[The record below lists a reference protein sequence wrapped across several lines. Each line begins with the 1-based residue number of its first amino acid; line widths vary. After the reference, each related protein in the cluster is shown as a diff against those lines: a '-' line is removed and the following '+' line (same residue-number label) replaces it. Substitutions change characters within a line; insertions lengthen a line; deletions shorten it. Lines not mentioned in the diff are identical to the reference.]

1 MATPTTHRTNVFI
14 SYSHQDKKWLERLQV
29 HLKPLERE
37 GRLDRWDDT
46 RIQPGANWREEIR
59 GAIAAAKV
67 AVLLISADF
76 LASDFIATDELP
88 PLLAAAQQDGVK
100 ILPVIVA
107 PSLFAKTPALAQF
120 QAVNPPN
127 KPLAGLRRQ
136 AEQDEI
142 LVRVAEVIMDV
153 VTDPL
158 APVSPVPG
166 KCWNVPLARNPFFTG
181 RTHILEQL
189 LVALAHGGAVALT
202 GLGGIGKTQIAMEYA
217 YRQQTQYQAVLWVR
231 ADSRESL
238 IAGFVSLAGL
248 LDLPEKAAKEQEKV
262 VAAVQRWL
270 TDNKGWLLVLDNAD
284 EVELVRDYVPAP
296 IQGSVLITTR
306 ASALG
311 GIARP
316 LPVTPLTPA
325 EGALLLL
332 RRAGLVAFDAAL
344 EDAPAAERKQAEAL
358 AEALAGLPLALDQAG
373 AFIEETQTTLEEYLH
388 WYRQEGRR
396 LRAER
401 GRLALDHPSVAVTFA
416 PAFANVVASN
426 RAAADLLRLSALLYP
441 TIPEEIFTIG
451 APELGEVLGPV
462 LSQPLGLVEL
472 RRDAC
477 RLSLLQRDAPH
488 QQLLI
493 HPVVQAV
500 LKDEMEPALQRQ
512 WAERAV
518 RAVNHC
524 FPTVEFSNWPLCE
537 RLLLQAL
544 TCAMLVQEWVLLFP
558 EAADL
563 LNRAAVYL
571 HHRGRYV
578 EAEPLFR
585 CVLAIREQALG
596 PAHPDVATSLNN
608 LAILYR
614 HQGRYAEAEPLH
626 QRALAMREQSLGP
639 DHPDVAQSLNNL
651 ALLYVHQG
659 RYAEAEPLYQ
669 RALATREQALGPDHP
684 DVAQSLNNLA
694 ELYRFQGR
702 YAEAEPLAQRALA
715 IREQALGPAHPDV
728 ASVLD
733 TLASLYRDQGRYAEA
748 ESLYQRALNVLEN
761 ALGLD
766 HLYVMFVLENYA
778 ALLRKMNRLD
788 EALALEARARS
799 IRDKLNSKQA

>member
-1 MATPTTHRTNVFI
+1 MPIATSPTCRTNVFI
-14 SYSHQDKKWLERLQV
+14 SYSHRDKKWLDRLQV

-46 RIQPGANWREEIR
+46 RIKPGVTWREEIKN
-59 GAIAAAKV
+59 AIAAAKV

-88 PLLAAAQQDGVK
+88 PLLAAAQQERVK

-107 PSLFAKTPALAQF
+107 PSLFTRTPSLAPF
-120 QAVNPPN
+120 QTVNPPDQ
-127 KPLAGLRRQ
+127 PLAGLQ
-136 AEQDEI
+136 PVEQENL
-142 LVRVAEVIMDV
+142 LVKVAEAIMDAL
-153 VTDPL
+153 TDPL

-166 KCWNVPLARNPFFTG
+166 KQWNVPLARNPFFTG

-202 GLGGIGKTQIAMEYA
+202 GLGGIGKTQIAAEYA
-217 YRQQTQYQAVLWVR
+217 YRQQAHYQAVLWVR

-248 LDLPEKAAKEQEKV
+248 LDLPEQAAREQEQA

-270 TDNKGWLLVLDNAD
+270 TDNSDWLLVLDNAD
-284 EVELVRDYVPAP
+284 EVEWVRPFLPAN

-306 ASALG
+306 AQALG

-316 LPVTPLTPA
+316 RPVTPLTPA
-325 EGALLLL
+325 EGTLLLL
-332 RRAGLVAFDAAL
+332 RRAGLVDPDAAL
-344 EDAPAAERKQAEAL
+344 ENAPAAEQAQAQAL

-373 AFIEETQTTLEEYLH
+373 AFIEETQTTLAEYLQL
-388 WYRQEGRR
+388 YRQEGRW
-396 LRAER
+396 LRAKR
-401 GRLALDHPSVAVTFA
+401 GQLAIDHPSVAATFSL
-416 PAFANVVASN
+416 AFAKVVAAN
-426 RAAADLLRLSALLYP
+426 PAAAELVRFCALLYP
-441 TIPEEIFTIG
+441 MIPEEIFTSG
-451 APELGEVLGPV
+451 ASELGEVLSPI

-477 RLSLLQRDAPH
+477 RFSLLQRDAPH

-524 FPTVEFSNWPLCE
+524 FPGVEFSTWPLCE
-537 RLLLQAL
+537 RLLPQAL
-544 TCAMLVQEWVLLFP
+544 TCVTLVQEWALVFP
-558 EAADL
+558 EAARL
-563 LNRAAVYL
+563 LYRVADYL
-571 HHRGRYV
+571 YDRGRYT
-578 EAEPLFR
+578 ETESPLR
-585 CVLAIREQALG
+585 SSLKIREDALG
-596 PAHPDVATSLNN
+596 PFHPDVAQSLHF

-614 HQGRYAEAEPLH
+614 RQGYYAQAESLY
-626 QRALAMREQSLGP
+626 QRALSIREEALGP
-639 DHPDVAQSLNNL
+639 NHLDVAQSLNNL
-651 ALLYVHQG
+651 AVLYRHQGCYADAELLHQRALAIREQILGSDHSKVAQSLNNLAELYRYQGRYNEAEPLAQRALTIRERSLGPDHPGVAYVLDTMASLYCHQG

-669 RALATREQALGPDHP
+669 RALAIDEKALGPDHP
-684 DVAQSLNNLA
+684 TVA
-694 ELYRFQGR
+694 E
-702 YAEAEPLAQRALA
+702 
-715 IREQALGPAHPDV
+715 D
-728 ASVLD
+728 
-733 TLASLYRDQGRYAEA
+733 
-748 ESLYQRALNVLEN
+748 
-761 ALGLD
+761 
-766 HLYVMFVLENYA
+766 LENYA
-778 ALLRKMNRLD
+778 ALLRKMSRLD

-799 IRDKLNSKQA
+799 IRDKR